1 MKAEV
6 MQTQNRCDRF
16 HVITSPQGA
25 LSPAG
30 YPVAPCEILASDL
43 PIEQARQIAQQF
55 NQAQQV
61 RA

>member
-6 MQTQNRCDRF
+6 MQTAERCDRF
-16 HVITSPQGA
+16 HVITSPKGA

-30 YPVAPCEILASDL
+30 YPVAAFEILAADL
-43 PIEQARQIAQQF
+43 PIEEARQVAQKF

-61 RA
+61 GA